1 MLKRFLFCALCLVLA
16 LACLISCG
24 ETLKDSRA
32 STLELVEKA
41 TENLICEFEIVSNE
55 PEADAKPFDE
65 IYYTHYYGADS
76 AAEFFE
82 NVATYTIAKQTG
94 VSANEIGVF
103 KINTEIDEEA
113 FRAANSLTGDALER
127 ALETE
132 RESIVESRIER
143 VKNTY
148 CRARI
153 QIFLNQTENYDREE
167 YAKAQNALVANH
179 GNYVYYILAT
189 DNAAI
194 EKVIVAQIDAKR
206 I

>member
-1 MLKRFLFCALCLVLA
+1 MRNRIVAGMLCLIMA
-16 LACLISCG
+16 LVCLVSCAE
-24 ETLKDSRA
+24 ETKVSRA

-55 PEADAKPFDE
+55 PGADADPFDE
-65 IYYTHYYGADS
+65 IYYTHYYGAQN
-76 AAEFFE
+76 ANEFFE
-82 NVATYTIAKQTG
+82 NVSSYTIAKQTG

-113 FRAANSLTGDALER
+113 FRASNGLTGDALER
-127 ALETE
+127 AVETE
-132 RESIVESRIER
+132 RESIVESRMER

-148 CRARI
+148 CRARV

-167 YAKAQNALVANH
+167 YAKAQNALVSSH

-194 EKVIVAQIDAKR
+194 ERIIVAQIDAKR

>member
-1 MLKRFLFCALCLVLA
+1 MRNRVVNIALCLVLA
-16 LACLISCG
+16 ALCLSSCASG
-24 ETLKDSRA
+24 AKESRA

-41 TENLICEFEIVSNE
+41 SENLICEFEIVSNE
-55 PEADAKPFDE
+55 PDADAEPFDA
-65 IYYTHYYGADS
+65 IYYTHYYGAEN
-76 AAEFFE
+76 AEEFFE

-103 KINTEIDEEA
+103 KINTEFDEEA
-113 FRAANSLTGDALER
+113 FRASNGLTGDALDR
-127 ALETE
+127 AVDTQ

-143 VKNTY
+143 VKNVY

-167 YAKAQNALVANH
+167 YAKAQNALVSSH

-194 EKVIVAQIDAKR
+194 EKIIVAQIDAKSV
-206 I
+206 